1 MLRTKSLWMNILG
14 DRQDFSK
21 IMGIKT
27 KKILVPLDG
36 SANSFRGLDMA
47 IHLARESHGTI
58 IALTVKS
65 VPGIYAIHPLGFL
78 DFNSMT
84 EIKKFLNEAKV
95 RAAKKGI
102 QLNGKALAGDPG
114 YDIARFAN
122 NKKNR
127 IDLVVIG
134 ARGMGSAKEIF
145 LGSTSNYVLHKS
157 KKPVLV
163 VK

>member
-1 MLRTKSLWMNILG
+1 MA
-14 DRQDFSK
+14 
-21 IMGIKT
+21 IKT

-36 SANSFRGLDMA
+36 SKNSIRGLDMA
-47 IHLARESHGTI
+47 IHIARQSHGTI
-58 IALTVKS
+58 YALTIKA
-65 VPGIYAIHPLGFL
+65 VPGIYALHPLGFL
-78 DFNSMT
+78 GINAGD
-84 EIKKFLNEAKV
+84 EAKKIMESAKI

-102 QLNGKALAGDPG
+102 QLTAKALAGDPG

-122 NKKNR
+122 NSKNK

-134 ARGMGSAKEIF
+134 ARGRSSAKEMF

-157 KKPVLV
+157 KKPVLI

>member
-1 MLRTKSLWMNILG
+1 MTV
-14 DRQDFSK
+14 
-21 IMGIKT
+21 KT

-36 SANSFRGLDMA
+36 SPNSIRGLDMA
-47 IHLARESHGTI
+47 IHIARQSHGTI
-58 IALTVKS
+58 TALTVKS

-78 DFNSMT
+78 DFSSMT
-84 EIKKFLNEAKV
+84 EVKKFLDSAKV

-102 QLNGKALAGDPG
+102 QLTGKALTGDPG

-134 ARGMGSAKEIF
+134 ARGRGAAKEIF
-145 LGSTSNYVLHKS
+145 LGSVSNYVLHKV
-157 KKPVLV
+157 KKPVLI

>member
-1 MLRTKSLWMNILG
+1 MA
-14 DRQDFSK
+14 
-21 IMGIKT
+21 IKT

-36 SANSFRGLDMA
+36 SKNSIRGLDMA
-47 IHLARESHGTI
+47 IHLARQSQGVI
-58 IALTVKS
+58 VALSIKS

-78 DFNSMT
+78 DFNTSKEM
-84 EIKKFLNEAKV
+84 KKTLDDAKL

-102 QLNGKALAGDPG
+102 KLISKSLSGDPG
-114 YDIARFAN
+114 YDIARFVN
-122 NKKNR
+122 NKRNG

-134 ARGMGSAKEIF
+134 ARGRSSAKELF
-145 LGSTSNYVLHKS
+145 LGSVSNYVLHKS

>member
-1 MLRTKSLWMNILG
+1 MAV
-14 DRQDFSK
+14 
-21 IMGIKT
+21 KT

-36 SANSFRGLDMA
+36 SKNSLRGLDMA
-47 IHLARESHGTI
+47 IHLARQSQGTI
-58 IALTVKS
+58 TALAIKT

-78 DFNSMT
+78 DFNSMK
-84 EIKKFLNEAKV
+84 EVKKLLADAKL

-102 QLNGKALAGDPG
+102 MLTGKTIAGDPG

-122 NKKNR
+122 NSKNG

-134 ARGMGSAKEIF
+134 ARGRSAAKEIF
-145 LGSTSNYVLHKS
+145 LGSVSNYVLHKS

>member
-1 MLRTKSLWMNILG
+1 MV
-14 DRQDFSK
+14 
-21 IMGIKT
+21 IKT

-36 SANSFRGLDMA
+36 SKNSIRGLDMA
-47 IHLARESHGTI
+47 IHLARQSQGVI
-58 IALTVKS
+58 VALSIKS

-78 DFNSMT
+78 DFNTSKEM
-84 EIKKFLNEAKV
+84 KKTLDDAKL

-102 QLNGKALAGDPG
+102 KLISKSLSGDPG
-114 YDIARFAN
+114 YDIARFVN
-122 NKKNR
+122 NKRNG

-134 ARGMGSAKEIF
+134 ARGRSSAKELF
-145 LGSTSNYVLHKS
+145 LGSVSNYVLHKS

>member
-1 MLRTKSLWMNILG
+1 MV
-14 DRQDFSK
+14 
-21 IMGIKT
+21 IKT
-27 KKILVPLDG
+27 KKILAPLDG
-36 SANSFRGLDMA
+36 SKNSIRGLDMA
-47 IHLARESHGTI
+47 IHIARQSQGTI
-58 IALTVKS
+58 TALAVKS

-78 DFNSMT
+78 DFNSTSEM
-84 EIKKFLNEAKV
+84 KKILSDAKL

-102 QLNGKALAGDPG
+102 KLIGKAISGDPG

-122 NKKNR
+122 NSKNG

-134 ARGMGSAKEIF
+134 ARGRSSAKEIF
-145 LGSTSNYVLHKS
+145 LGSVSNYVLHKS

>member
-1 MLRTKSLWMNILG
+1 MA
-14 DRQDFSK
+14 
-21 IMGIKT
+21 IKT

-36 SANSFRGLDMA
+36 SKNSLRGLDMA
-47 IHLARESHGTI
+47 IHLARQSQGTI
-58 IALTVKS
+58 TALAVKT

-78 DFNSMT
+78 DFNSMK
-84 EIKKFLNEAKV
+84 EVKKLLSDAKL

-102 QLNGKALAGDPG
+102 NLTGKAIAGDPG

-122 NKKNR
+122 NSKNK
-127 IDLVVIG
+127 IDLVVVG
-134 ARGMGSAKEIF
+134 ARGRGSAKEIF
-145 LGSTSNYVLHKS
+145 LGSVSNYVLHKS